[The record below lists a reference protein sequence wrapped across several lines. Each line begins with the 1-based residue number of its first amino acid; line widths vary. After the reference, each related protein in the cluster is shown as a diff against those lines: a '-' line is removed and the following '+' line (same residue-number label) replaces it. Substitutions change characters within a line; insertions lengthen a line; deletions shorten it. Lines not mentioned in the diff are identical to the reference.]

1 MLSSDDPTNR
11 QDLYKRKPE
20 LRRITENLIEQSGV
34 CEGSGPCL
42 EIGGA
47 NSLLR
52 NYIHDAVICDVVVAT
67 DLDIVCD
74 AISLPFGD
82 KTFGSILIIDVLHH
96 ISDLNYFSI
105 TARKY

>member
-1 MLSSDDPTNR
+1 M
-11 QDLYKRKPE
+11 
-20 LRRITENLIEQSGV
+20 
-34 CEGSGPCL
+34 

-82 KTFGSILIIDVLHH
+82 KTFGSILIVDVLHH
-96 ISDLNYFSI
+96 ISDLKLFFNNCSKILKDGGSLFIVDPYVS
-105 TARKY
+105 